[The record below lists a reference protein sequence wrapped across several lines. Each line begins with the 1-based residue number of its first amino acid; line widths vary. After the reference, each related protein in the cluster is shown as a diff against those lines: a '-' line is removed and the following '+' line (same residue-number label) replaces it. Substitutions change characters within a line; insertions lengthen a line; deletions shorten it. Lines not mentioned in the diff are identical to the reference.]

1 MGAYDTENFSYL
13 NHEKTWLKKAIENN
27 THILGICLGSQ
38 LIADS
43 MGGKAY
49 LANEIE
55 FGFKNLKGYETT
67 RLYAFL
73 AERYLSFWFKKY
85 TVYKEQPWMFIE
97 NKPKHSKVET

>member
-1 MGAYDTENFSYL
+1 MLFRSKYINKLKQNKLGGHMGAYDTENFSYL

-43 MGGKAY
+43 MGGRAY

-55 FGFKNLKGYETT
+55 FGFKNLE
-67 RLYAFL
+67 FL
-73 AERYLSFWFKKY
+73 SNDKIYDIEVLLWLKK
-85 TVYKEQPWMFIE
+85 
-97 NKPKHSKVET
+97 